1 MHTAQLSPVDA
12 GPTPYR
18 PGTAGYRRVMVAVF
32 AAGMATFVLLY
43 DVQALLPELVE
54 AYDVSPTR
62 ATLAM
67 SLTTAALAVALL
79 VAGPVSEAVGRTP
92 LIHLALW
99 SAAVVGVLCALAPS
113 WEALLGLRMLQG
125 VTLAGLPAV
134 ATAYLREELH
144 PSAHGRAFGLYIAG
158 TALGGM
164 AGRVVTAPVAD
175 AAGWRWGMAAAALAA
190 LACAAVVAWLLPA
203 SRHFVRRP
211 ADLRSVLDG
220 ARAAVRDRAL
230 VALYVL
236 GACGIGTMVAV
247 FNALGFRL
255 SSAPYGLSVGTISLV
270 YLVYALGSVSSAT
283 SGRIADRIGRR
294 ATIPVGCAFA
304 LVGVWLTLADALP
317 VVVLGH
323 GGAHRRLLLHPRP
336 GERVGHLARP
346 PRRRTHRAGCGVLPL
361 RLLRGRV
368 GLRQPRQRRLEPR
381 RLAGRGRPRLG
392 APAHRLRDGRR
403 AAAHA
408 RPGRAGRP
416 RLTGPRRSG
425 PGLTRRRGTS
435 PIPRSRAARRRA
447 PPRPR

>member
-1 MHTAQLSPVDA
+1 VHTAPLSPVDA

-99 SAAVVGVLCALAPS
+99 SAAVVGVLCSLAPS
-113 WEALLGLRMLQG
+113 WEALLGLRVLQG

-175 AAGWRWGMAAAALAA
+175 AAGWRWGMAAAAFAA

-203 SRHFVRRP
+203 SQHFVRRP

-304 LVGVWLTLADALP
+304 LVGVWLTLAHALP
-317 VVVLGH
+317 VVVLGMAALTVGFFCIH
-323 GGAHRRLLLHPRP
+323 GLASGWVTSRAHLAGVRTGQAAAFYLFAYYVGASVFGNLGSAAWSHAGWPGVVALASALLLT
-336 GERVGHLARP
+336 VCAMVVVL
-346 PRRRTHRAGCGVLPL
+346 RRTPA
-361 RLLRGRV
+361 
-368 GLRQPRQRRLEPR
+368 
-381 RLAGRGRPRLG
+381 LA
-392 APAHRLRDGRR
+392 APG
-403 AAAHA
+403 
-408 RPGRAGRP
+408 
-416 RLTGPRRSG
+416 
-425 PGLTRRRGTS
+425 S
-435 PIPRSRAARRRA
+435 PA
-447 PPRPR
+447 